1 MIEETP
7 WFRQAQS
14 ESQARR
20 NVGILFDDNRLN
32 SETGRALRKI
42 TEMQLQD
49 GSWPWFAGGRPNSYI
64 TLYITTGF
72 GRMRHLGVDVDV
84 SAAVKSLKHLDNWA
98 TKRYNE
104 IKPENRDK
112 NHLSSTIAL
121 YLYGRSFFLKDQAI
135 AQQHKAAF
143 NYWTSQAKEHWL
155 KLGLSLI
162 HI

>member
-49 GSWPWFAGGRPNSYI
+49 GSWPWFAGGRSNSYI

-84 SAAVKSLKHLDNWA
+84 SAAVKSLKHLDDWA
-98 TKRYNE
+98 TTRYNN
-104 IKPENRDK
+104 IKPEHRRPPVV
-112 NHLSSTIAL
+112 A
-121 YLYGRSFFLKDQAI
+121 
-135 AQQHKAAF
+135 
-143 NYWTSQAKEHWL
+143 
-155 KLGLSLI
+155 GLFDI
-162 HI
+162 C